1 MSRISLKRAFTQ
13 ISGLTLISRILGF
26 IRDICFAHFL
36 GAGSAAD
43 AFLVAFKLPNLF
55 RRLTAEGALTN
66 AFLPVYTLAREKQ
79 GQPAALILAAEVQTA
94 LLLALSAIV
103 IVMEIFMPAIIAVLA
118 PGFNV
123 TPERFD
129 AAVQLA
135 RFTIPYLPMISLVAL
150 WAALLNSADE
160 FIAGALPPVILNFFL
175 IAGAIAIPFSV
186 AALETGPAMLAL
198 PLSIAL
204 LLAGLCQMA
213 LLQAGLRRKSL
224 TPKWRFGK
232 MSAGSRAMWKGF
244 AVAALG
250 AGATQINLLV
260 DLILASL
267 LQIGAI
273 SWLYYADRI
282 AQLPLG
288 LVGIALGTALLP
300 RLSSIEAGTEKK
312 ARKQKFAQE
321 LSAGIMP
328 AACLVLPATAALLI
342 IAEPIII
349 GLFQSGAFSLADGRA
364 AAAALVAYAIGLPA
378 FVGLKLTAAALY
390 ALQKARLVMIISL
403 ISVALNI
410 ALSLYLMRILGHVG
424 LALATVLV
432 SWMGFIWQLIWLG
445 RAGRLESRP
454 LRTIWLSSLCSAIMA
469 VALYFLMPLVGTVI
483 SSQTGGLVVLVLS
496 GGAIYFLT
504 GWLTG
509 LLRLVFFSRT
519 S

>member
-94 LLLALSAIV
+94 LLLVLSAIV
-103 IVMEIFMPAIIAVLA
+103 IVMEIFMPAIVAVLA
-118 PGFNV
+118 PGFNA

-135 RFTIPYLPMISLVAL
+135 RFTIPYLPMISLVAI

-175 IAGAIAIPFSV
+175 IAGAVAIPFSV
-186 AALETGPAMLAL
+186 TALETGPAMLAL

-224 TPKWRFGK
+224 APKWRFGK

-454 LRTIWLSSLCSAIMA
+454 LRTIWFSSLCSAIMA